1 MEFKV
6 TDHKIL
12 PECER
17 VFKEHD
23 KEIDGMKKAMFGADG
38 LSGVCGCLKGK
49 VSRKTLAVIAIAM
62 TGFIIAGLTAWGGAK
77 DERKENK
84 QSIAVVQKE
93 ISYIKETTGRI
104 EKNQMKPEDL
114 LREIRK
120 IVRGN
125 ESMPDDGG

>member
-1 MEFKV
+1 M

-12 PECER
+12 PECEMA
-17 VFKEHD
+17 FKEHEKD
-23 KEIDGMKKAMFGADG
+23 INSIKKTVVGDDG
-38 LSGVCGCLKGK
+38 LGGINKALKRK
-49 VSRKTLAVIAIAM
+49 VSRSTLITIAIVFC
-62 TGFIIAGLTAWGGAK
+62 GFIVAGLTAWGGAK

-120 IVRGN
+120 IIRGN
-125 ESMPDDGG
+125 ESVSGGGD

>member
-1 MEFKV
+1 MA
-6 TDHKIL
+6 
-12 PECER
+12 
-17 VFKEHD
+17 FKEHEKD
-23 KEIDGMKKAMFGADG
+23 INSIKKAVVGDDG
-38 LSGVCGCLKGK
+38 LGGINKALKHK
-49 VSRKTLAVIAIAM
+49 VSRSTLITIAIVFC
-62 TGFIIAGLTAWGGAK
+62 GFIVAGLTAWGGAK

>member
-1 MEFKV
+1 M

-17 VFKEHD
+17 AFKEHEKD
-23 KEIDGMKKAMFGADG
+23 IDGMKKTMFGIDG
-38 LSGVCGCLKGK
+38 LSGVCGCLKSK
-49 VSRKTLAVIAIAM
+49 VSRKTLAIIAIAM

>member
-77 DERKENK
+77 DERSTAE
-84 QSIAVVQKE
+84 SRTTSR
-93 ISYIKETTGRI
+93 ISRLERRKRMRI
-104 EKNQMKPEDL
+104 LALIQERQQ
-114 LREIRK
+114 
-120 IVRGN
+120 
-125 ESMPDDGG
+125 ESQFFH